1 MLRVL
6 GFGDLLLIAAASI
19 GPAFSLATTLGPM
32 VAAGGSATPLALL
45 LVTAIMVCVAIAYRR
60 LGSRYPNAGSAYT
73 WVRIAFGARAGA
85 YAAWVLIVANLF
97 AIVAT
102 ALPAGIYTLSLLS
115 LLVPSVTVTPLAG
128 GLVGAAWVLGAG
140 VLLDRGLRPTSRTA
154 NALAIAELVLLAV
167 AAGFAAVHA
176 PAAGAAAAAPPPAAG
191 ALIGAVAIGI
201 WMTDGWEV
209 SASTAEEA
217 YNGSSAP
224 GAGGLAG
231 LLVTAVVLWACTS
244 AFLRVG
250 TLGGFAAHEG
260 DAMAYVGA
268 ALGGGAWR
276 VAITA
281 TVLVSLA
288 AALQTTLVYLT
299 RSFFA
304 MGRDGVLPRRFGTLD
319 ARAQPAF
326 AVVVLTAAG
335 VAGLVAS
342 AFFPS
347 VRTAFD
353 FILSGTTVFLG
364 VLFLMSAGAAVR
376 IFARERTAWLDG
388 VVVPAVATLALLG
401 VLAVSVAQG
410 DRPTQL
416 FLFATA
422 LAGVPFAWW
431 RAPSTPLG
439 TGSGRSSAPQL

>member
-1 MLRVL
+1 MRRVL
-6 GFGDLLLIAAASI
+6 GLGDLVLIAAASI
-19 GPAFSLATTLGPM
+19 GPAFSLATTFGPM
-32 VAAGGSATPLALL
+32 VAAGGSATPFALL
-45 LVTAIMVCVAIAYRR
+45 LVTATMVCVAIAYRR
-60 LGSRYPNAGSAYT
+60 LGARYPNAGSAYT

-102 ALPAGIYTLSLLS
+102 ALPAGIYTLSLLA
-115 LLVPSVTVTPLAG
+115 LFVPGVSNSALAD
-128 GLVGAAWVLGAG
+128 GLVGAVWVLGAG
-140 VLLDRGLRPTSRTA
+140 LLLYRGLRPTSRLA
-154 NALAIAELVLLAV
+154 NALAVAELLLL
-167 AAGFAAVHA
+167 
-176 PAAGAAAAAPPPAAG
+176 AAAAAVAAVHPPAAHAAAIAPPPG
-191 ALIGAVAIGI
+191 VPALIGAVAIGI
-201 WMTDGWEV
+201 WMIDGWEV

-217 YNGSSAP
+217 FDANSAP

-231 LLVTAVVLWACTS
+231 LLLTAAVLWVCMS
-244 AFLRVG
+244 AFLRIG
-250 TLGGFAAHEG
+250 TLDGFAAHEG
-260 DAMAYVGA
+260 DAMAYVGET
-268 ALGGGAWR
+268 LGGGWR
-276 VAITA
+276 IAITI

-304 MGRDGVLPRRFGTLD
+304 MGRDGVLPQPFGLLD
-319 ARAQPAF
+319 AREQPAF

-347 VRTAFD
+347 VRAAFD

-364 VLFLMSAGAAVR
+364 VLFLLSAAAAVR

-388 VVVPAVATLALLG
+388 VAFPAVATVALLG
-401 VLAVSVAQG
+401 VLAVSVAQA

-416 FLFATA
+416 FLLAAA
-422 LAGVPFAWW
+422 LAGVPFALW
-431 RAPSTPLG
+431 RASR
-439 TGSGRSSAPQL
+439 RSSVPQL